1 MSPHLGR
8 AAFRV
13 AFYIAAVALILLFF
27 LRPGSA
33 EFGITVI
40 TLVVGLIF
48 LGLVAVLVRYFSR

>member
-1 MSPHLGR
+1 MSPHLGQ
-8 AAFRV
+8 AVFRV
-13 AFYIAAVALILLFF
+13 AFYIAAVALVLLFF